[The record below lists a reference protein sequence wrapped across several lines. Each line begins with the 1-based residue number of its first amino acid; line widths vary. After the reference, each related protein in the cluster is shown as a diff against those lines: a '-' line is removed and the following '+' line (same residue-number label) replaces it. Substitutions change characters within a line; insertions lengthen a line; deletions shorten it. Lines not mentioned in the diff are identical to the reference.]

1 MNRARF
7 NTLNPW
13 LWLRVTR
20 LWPAQRK
27 RAIDIIIT
35 DKLTAMRCLL
45 LKSLRITKETAIIR
59 FAVLTV
65 VGVALSRNL
74 WQIQA
79 TKSDGCLV
87 KVWKMARIEVWL
99 GKVTSNRSLTTRQNA
114 SLSTMY
120 PSASNSKKAQNAYHP
135 ATTTKVD
142 QCRWI
147 KLSSCSISRDA
158 RATPLLSACTTK
170 TTRTRQPQEAGVL
183 VDCNKIKSET
193 QPLLRQG
200 QRLGMC
206 TTRIESGTR
215 NEIGV
220 LKSTDRKASY

>member
-1 MNRARF
+1 
-7 NTLNPW
+7 
-13 LWLRVTR
+13 
-20 LWPAQRK
+20 
-27 RAIDIIIT
+27 
-35 DKLTAMRCLL
+35 
-45 LKSLRITKETAIIR
+45 
-59 FAVLTV
+59 
-65 VGVALSRNL
+65 
-74 WQIQA
+74 
-79 TKSDGCLV
+79 
-87 KVWKMARIEVWL
+87 MARIEVWL

-142 QCRWI
+142 QCRWS
-147 KLSSCSISRDA
+147 KLSILISRDA

-170 TTRTRQPQEAGVL
+170 TTRTRQPQEAVGVL
-183 VDCNKIKSET
+183 VDCNKSRSET